1 MSFIK
6 CAKCGHE
13 FKDLEENKYATVT
26 YDESNNI
33 DAAICPACS
42 IWINGGKRMTH
53 KALFDIYK
61 MLLGGFLGSVDTWFP
76 NGKNSI
82 RVRLTTRQE
91 VIFTYTNDKKWR
103 IETVDMFLGG
113 K

>member
-6 CAKCGHE
+6 CDRCGHE
-13 FKDLEENKYATVT
+13 FKDLDKNRYATVK
-26 YDESNNI
+26 YDRSKNI
-33 DAAICPACS
+33 RSATCPACS
-42 IWINGGKRMTH
+42 VWINGGKKMTH

-61 MLLGGFLGSVDTWFP
+61 MLLGGFLGSVETWFP

-103 IETVDMFLGG
+103 IETIDMFLGG